1 MELLHLSGHEVKG
14 YGILWLSYTK
24 TNAIHM
30 AESKLRRTFTKE
42 YKLDVIAQS
51 YQRSN
56 IAELAGELGLRP
68 KLIYRWR
75 AEYKHNPEGSFPG
88 NGIPGQTPEEAEL
101 ARLKAENAELRLER
115 DILKKAIGIFGKTN
129 G

>member
-1 MELLHLSGHEVKG
+1 
-14 YGILWLSYTK
+14 
-24 TNAIHM
+24 M
-30 AESKLRRTFTKE
+30 AEPKQRRSFTKE
-42 YKLDVIAQS
+42 FKIDVVAQS
-51 YQRSN
+51 YQRDN

-75 AEYKHNPEGSFPG
+75 AEYKNSPEESFPG
-88 NGIPGQTPEEAEL
+88 NGVPARGPEEAEL
-101 ARLKAENAELRLER
+101 ARLRRENAELRMER